1 MRLRHIRNDE
11 GFMCF
16 RINAI
21 TAESFRPNWASMASN
36 AVRSSQAIST
46 MREMQDSESTETRDE
61 VADDG
66 TKDVVGVAMEFI
78 SRF

>member
-1 MRLRHIRNDE
+1 
-11 GFMCF
+11 MCF

-21 TAESFRPNWASMASN
+21 TADSFRPNWASMASN

-61 VADDG
+61 VADGG
-66 TKDVVGVAMEFI
+66 TKDVVGVAVAFML
-78 SRF
+78 RF

>member
-1 MRLRHIRNDE
+1 
-11 GFMCF
+11 
-16 RINAI
+16 
-21 TAESFRPNWASMASN
+21 
-36 AVRSSQAIST
+36 